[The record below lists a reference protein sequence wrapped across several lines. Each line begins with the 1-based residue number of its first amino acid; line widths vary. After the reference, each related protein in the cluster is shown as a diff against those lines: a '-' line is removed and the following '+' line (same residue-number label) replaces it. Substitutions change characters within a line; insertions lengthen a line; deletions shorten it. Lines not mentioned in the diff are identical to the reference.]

1 MECCPSD
8 GKQWIPFN
16 SEAPKDLG
24 YTFEIEDG
32 VFQITGCKRFANG
45 EVNSKTESV
54 IHPIP
59 SIEEF
64 IEDHNVMLA
73 LSTHGPV

>member
-1 MECCPSD
+1 M
-8 GKQWIPFN
+8 
-16 SEAPKDLG
+16 PKDLG

-32 VFQITGCKRFANG
+32 IFHITGCKRFVDG
-45 EVNSKTESV
+45 KLNSKVEPM
-54 IHPIP
+54 IHPVP
-59 SIEEF
+59 SIDEF